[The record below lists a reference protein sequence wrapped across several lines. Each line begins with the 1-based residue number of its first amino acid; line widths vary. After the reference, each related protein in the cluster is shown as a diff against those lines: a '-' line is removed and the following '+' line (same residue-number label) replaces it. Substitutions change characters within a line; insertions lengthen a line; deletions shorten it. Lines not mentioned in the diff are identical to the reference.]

1 MTSGRLM
8 VAFVGRELPAE
19 VAEAIAARPV
29 AGVTLFAHHNVD
41 SPGQVRALSAQLQAA
56 HPAELRPMLIAT
68 DQEGGQLNA
77 LGTQTTQF
85 AGAMAL
91 GAAGDED
98 LAERVAR
105 ATAIEL
111 RAVGVNVNYAPVCD
125 LATNPANPGLGIR
138 SFGDD
143 PQAVAGLAAA
153 TVRGLQAEGVAG
165 TAKHFPGSGEAA
177 ADTHH
182 ELAVVAGDQARLE
195 ARELVPFRAAIEA
208 GAKLMMAGHQALPE
222 LTGDPNMPAS
232 LAREAITDLLRDGL
246 GFEGLSIT
254 DALDMRSLAQG
265 AAQIVD
271 VIVAL
276 RAGQDLLLGTADPE
290 LIARMEQ
297 GVTQAEKRG
306 LLDRAANKRSLERL
320 AETRQWLRGFE
331 QPPIEVVGC
340 ADHQAIAAELAARS
354 MTLVRDEAGLL
365 PVRLGAN
372 ARVAVVHSRPA
383 DLTPADTSSF
393 VAPTLAAAVGR
404 RVANVDELLTAEV
417 PSSEE
422 IAGIGHRLADYDL
435 VILGTFS
442 AHLQAAQA
450 DLART
455 VLAAKRPTVTV
466 ALRTPWDLTA
476 YPDAATHVCSF
487 GILPPSTEALAAALF
502 GETSFQGRLPVRL
515 GDLYPRGHGLRGKA
529 LAA

>member
-1 MTSGRLM
+1 M
-8 VAFVGRELPAE
+8 VAFVGRELPTE
-19 VAEAIAARPV
+19 VADSMSARPV
-29 AGVTLFAHHNVD
+29 AGVTLFLHHNVD
-41 SPGQVRALSAQLQAA
+41 SPGQVRALTTQLQAA
-56 HPAELRPMLIAT
+56 HPADLRPMLIAT

-91 GAAGDED
+91 GAAGDEE

-111 RAVGVNVNYAPVCD
+111 RAMGVNVNYAPVCD

-153 TVRGLQAEGVAG
+153 TVRGLQANGVAA

-182 ELAVVAGDQARLE
+182 ELAVVAGDRSGLE

-208 GAKLMMAGHQALPE
+208 GARLVMAGHQALPD
-222 LTGDPNMPAS
+222 LTGDPNLPAS

-246 GFEGLSIT
+246 RFEGLSIT

-276 RAGQDLLLGTADPE
+276 RAGQDLLLGTADAE
-290 LIARMEQ
+290 LIARIEQ
-297 GVTQAEKRG
+297 GVAQAEKRG
-306 LLDRAANKRSLERL
+306 LLDRAANQRSLERL
-320 AETRQWLRGFE
+320 AVIRRWLRGFE
-331 QPPIEVVGC
+331 QPPLEVVGC
-340 ADHQAIAAELAARS
+340 DEHQALAADLAARS
-354 MTLVRDEAGLL
+354 VTLVRDEAGLL
-365 PVRLGAN
+365 PLRLGAD
-372 ARVAVVHSRPA
+372 ARVAVAQSRPS

-393 VAPTLAAAVGR
+393 VAPTLASAVR
-404 RVANVDELLTAEV
+404 RRFPNVDELLTAEV
-417 PSSEE
+417 LSGDE
-422 IAGIGHRLADYDL
+422 IAGIARKMADYDV

-442 AHLQAAQA
+442 AHLQPAQA
-450 DLART
+450 ELARA
-455 VLAAKRPTVTV
+455 VLAAKRPTVTI

-476 YPDAATHVCSF
+476 YPEATTYICSF
-487 GILPPSTEALAAALF
+487 GILPPTTDAVAGALF
-502 GETSFQGRLPVRL
+502 GESPFRGRLPVQL
-515 GDLYPRGHGLRGKA
+515 ADLYPRGHGLATHGV
-529 LAA
+529 AA